1 MQNKKKCILT
11 LLLALFVAIGA
22 RSSTSSAPAG
32 ETGMVPVEPG
42 VELYY
47 RKIGSGPETLVVILV
62 AESLVDD
69 LAPLAEGRTVIFYN
83 PRGRG
88 KSSPIDAAK
97 VAFEND
103 FKDLEAVRRH
113 FKLEKMALLGWSHY
127 GMMTA
132 RYAIRHPERVTR
144 LIQMTPAAPRNEP
157 YLEQGMAEQR
167 SRVDGEAWAELQKKR
182 ESGAFKDDPAAECRA
197 MRAVTLPASF
207 GDRAAAQRILLDD
220 CDLPNEQIPNQT
232 VWWKAL
238 FDSVGTYDV
247 RTELRALKVPRL
259 VIAGDKDF
267 IPMAASR
274 EWVEGMP
281 EARLLVLRGVG
292 HFPHVEAREALIAA
306 LKTFLNGGW
315 PAGVEAGLSDFASRL
330 SENSSPWSEKSRKL
344 SEKSP
349 LQSENS
355 TL

>member
-1 MQNKKKCILT
+1 MQDKKKFMLT
-11 LLLALFVAIGA
+11 LLLGLLVATGA
-22 RSSTSSAPAG
+22 RAHRSAAPAG
-32 ETGMVPVEPG
+32 ETGMMPVEPG
-42 VELYY
+42 VDLYY

-88 KSSPIDAAK
+88 KSSRIDVAK

-103 FKDLEAVRRH
+103 MKDLDAVRRH

-132 RYAIRHPERVTR
+132 RYAMRHPERVTR
-144 LIQMTPAAPRNEP
+144 LIQLTPAAPRTVP

-182 ESGAFKDDPAAECRA
+182 ESGAFKDDPVAECRA
-197 MRAVTLPASF
+197 MRVVTLPASF
-207 GDRAAAQRILLDD
+207 GDPAAAQRVLLDD
-220 CDLPNEQIPNQT
+220 CDLPNEQIANQT
-232 VWWKAL
+232 VWWKAA

-247 RTELRALKVPRL
+247 RSELRALTVPRL

-281 EARLLVLRGVG
+281 ESRLLVFRGVG
-292 HFPHVEAREALIAA
+292 HFPHVEAREALVAA
-306 LKTFLNGGW
+306 MKTFLDGGW
-315 PAGVEAGLSDFASRL
+315 PASAEAGVAAQAR
-330 SENSSPWSEKSRKL
+330 
-344 SEKSP
+344 
-349 LQSENS
+349 
-355 TL
+355 